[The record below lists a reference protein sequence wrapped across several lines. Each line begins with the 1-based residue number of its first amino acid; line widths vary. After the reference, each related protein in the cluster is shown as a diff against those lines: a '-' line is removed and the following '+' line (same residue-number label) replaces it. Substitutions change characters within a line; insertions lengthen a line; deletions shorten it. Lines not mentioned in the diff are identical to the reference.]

1 MRKNYKFKIKSF
13 RWLLFTFIIY
23 HLSLNISFSQV
34 SGQFVEEN
42 SVEIK
47 DRIEPEDAVYKA
59 IKPYKAIMI
68 GELHG
73 TNEAPEFLLGIV
85 KSLQKNGKKVM
96 VAFEI
101 SSDGLKSFENNPTL
115 DGLKKSIFFNT
126 LAQDGRQCIAWAQML
141 VDLRKLNVDIAY
153 IDLDMAHK
161 GDKNIPRDSMM
172 FENLNA
178 AFKTDTTRVLVTLT
192 GNISNKLTP
201 YKGAK
206 TLAYFMQ
213 KNKYS
218 CFKTKRILSLNH
230 THGKGTAMNWGND
243 GLRQREIE
251 GNADFYEYATPF
263 ENYLF
268 IYNILE
274 GYNGILFSKT
284 LTASPPLVEGK
295 K

>member
-1 MRKNYKFKIKSF
+1 MRKICVFVF
-13 RWLLFTFIIY
+13 ALL
-23 HLSLNISFSQV
+23 SFSALAQV
-34 SGQFVEEN
+34 SGEFVEEN
-42 SVEIK
+42 AAEIK
-47 DRIEPEDAVYKA
+47 DRHEPSDAVYNA
-59 IKPYKAIMI
+59 IKDYKAIMI

-73 TNEAPEFLLGIV
+73 IQETPDMLIGIV
-85 KSLQKNGKKVM
+85 KSLVKNKKKVL

-101 SSDGLKSFENNPTL
+101 SSDGLKSFVSNPTIE
-115 DGLKKSIFFNT
+115 GLKKSVFFNT
-126 LAQDGRQCIAWAQML
+126 GSQDGRQCVAWAQML
-141 VDLRKLNVDIAY
+141 VDLRALNVDIAY

-161 GDKNIPRDSMM
+161 GDKNIVRDSMM

-201 YKGAK
+201 YKGVK

-218 CFKTKRILSLNH
+218 CFKTKKILSLIH
-230 THGKGTAMNWGND
+230 MYGKGTTMNWAND
-243 GLRQREIE
+243 GFKVREIE
-251 GNADFYEYATPF
+251 GNADFYEFATPF

-268 IYNILE
+268 VYNVQE
-274 GYNGILFSKT
+274 GYNGILYSKT
-284 LTASPPLVEGK
+284 ITASPPLVDK